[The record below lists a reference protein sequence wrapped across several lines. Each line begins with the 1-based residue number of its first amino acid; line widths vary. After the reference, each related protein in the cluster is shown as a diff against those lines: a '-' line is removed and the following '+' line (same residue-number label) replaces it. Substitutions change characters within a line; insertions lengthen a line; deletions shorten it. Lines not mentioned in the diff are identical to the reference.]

1 MKVNFLKPESPFLS
15 QRATKAVINGSDD
28 FYGACSI
35 ETFLPGV
42 GNLTYTHE
50 DAQGFMDYVTKSKAG
65 NFWMKDAGVQAWA
78 YEEANDNWQD
88 TYGADA
94 VMAFYHSGHGNMD
107 SNGVFQAPM
116 GGTWDNR
123 SWAFSNAMSLGDE
136 QVRYLFWSTC
146 YSLRVLGAHTPIKT
160 WHPANKGLRMIFGY
174 ETTSVD
180 DPNYGKY
187 FWEEWNKGKSFC
199 KSWLDASWRIS
210 NQQAPAV
217 CATGATA
224 QEAQNRLANERLFQ
238 ATAGSNKFYQWTW
251 YNAAKAASKAAGA
264 LKIPAKPMAAIL
276 GGRDPEA
283 LCYRLGAALGASKK
297 SAGNVSVDG
306 SGNFLLKDKRLQLFV
321 GADGRFDVQLAKAN
335 FDNENRIDPEKARKA
350 AENCINDLQLHQDAQ
365 LVLSNILFCNTQG
378 ASSKGSG
385 TLGESRVVET
395 IVEFRQEIDGYRT
408 VSNGSGVVRVG
419 VDNDGNITSVHNST
433 RPVLDLSVKPHSVV
447 PAPSVASNG
456 RAANPTSAAALE
468 QAFEDK
474 LDQLKQGSG
483 QSRSAANDATL
494 VQSEI
499 GYDIYANRGQL
510 VARRTYELD
519 MGEGFK
525 KMYKL
530 QVPLFD

>member
-1 MKVNFLKPESPFLS
+1 MKVKFLKPESPF
-15 QRATKAVINGSDD
+15 QTARANKATINGSED

-35 ETFLPGV
+35 ETFPPGV

-65 NFWMKDAGVQAWA
+65 NFWMKDAGVQVWA

-107 SNGVFQAPM
+107 SNGVYQAPM

-146 YSLRVLGAHTPIKT
+146 FSLRVLGAHTPVRT

-199 KSWLDASWRIS
+199 KAWLDASWRIS
-210 NQQAPAV
+210 NRQTPAV

-224 QEAQNRLANERLFQ
+224 QEALNRLNNERLFE
-238 ATAGSNKFYQWTW
+238 AAAGSNNFYQWTW
-251 YNAAKAASKAAGA
+251 YNAAKSASKAAGG
-264 LKIPAKPMAAIL
+264 LKIPANPMAAIL
-276 GGRDPEA
+276 ASHDPEA
-283 LCYRLGAALGASKK
+283 LCYRLGAALGISKK
-297 SAGNVSVDG
+297 SVGNVAVDS
-306 SGNFLLKDKRLQLFV
+306 SGNFLLKDKQAQIFV
-321 GADGRFDVQLAKAN
+321 GADGRFDAQLTKAN
-335 FDNENRIDPEKARKA
+335 FENDNRIAPEKARQA
-350 AENCINDLQLHQDAQ
+350 AEAFVNSLQLQQDAQ
-365 LVLSNILFCNTQG
+365 LVLSDLIFCNTQG
-378 ASSKGSG
+378 ASSKGSES
-385 TLGESRVVET
+385 LGESKVVET

-433 RPVLDLSVKPHSVV
+433 RPVLDLSAKPRSVV
-447 PAPSVASNG
+447 PAPGAQTKAAVAS
-456 RAANPTSAAALE
+456 PTTATALE
-468 QAFEDK
+468 QAFEAK
-474 LDQLKQGSG
+474 LDHLQSNVG
-483 QSRSAANDATL
+483 QSRGAGNDATL

-499 GYDIYANRGQL
+499 GYDIYADRGQL

-519 MGEGFK
+519 MGAGFK

-530 QVPLFD
+530 QIPLFD